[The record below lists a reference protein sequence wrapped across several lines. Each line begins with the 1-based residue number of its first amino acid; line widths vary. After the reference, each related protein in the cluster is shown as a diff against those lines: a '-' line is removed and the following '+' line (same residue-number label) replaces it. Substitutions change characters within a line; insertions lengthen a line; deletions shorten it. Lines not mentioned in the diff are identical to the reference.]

1 MSLHRASRSGWWS
14 EVERRGPLR
23 RAAAFLAAG
32 ALQAAWLDGGAS
44 LAAVVARLLSVNFR
58 AAAQRRDDVLLQ
70 HATTLTL
77 RAALLGH
84 TLDTADRYLRSAAG
98 DLREWPV
105 PRAALEARLRSLASA
120 DLPGEEPAFDRV
132 VAVDEAGREIAA
144 AGPAGGSATAA
155 WVHRRGAVDR
165 VGLTADGGR
174 VVVVAPVGSK
184 DRPVAHLV
192 GFLSPDRM
200 ARALVQEW
208 EAGGRPRHGH
218 LVDEHGVAYSGPAL
232 RHAAGL
238 PPALHA
244 VPADG
249 VAVPVSAAGGDADAP
264 HLVARVRLPGRT
276 LWLVDVSRREDL
288 LRGVPT
294 GSGLAALT
302 AVVALALGFAVLGVV
317 LNVRSF
323 VESARQEESS
333 ARRREVGEKDQ
344 ALERVAAE
352 RRRAEQA
359 RAVLA
364 NALEQSA
371 EAVAIA
377 DPSLRLGHVNP
388 AFERLSG
395 RPAAEV
401 GGRPYLEAIGAD
413 GAGASG
419 AGFLAAAREGRPWRG
434 ELPGRRADG
443 SAFEA
448 EVSLTPVR
456 DEQGRLTHHVVSARD
471 VTEQHRERERRR
483 HLQRLEAIGTLAGGV
498 AHDFNNL
505 LTAINGYAALAID
518 ALPPGDPVRED
529 VEEIRRAGAR
539 AADLTRQLLAF
550 GRRQVLAPVSLD
562 PGEVVSGVEK
572 MMRRLIGE
580 DVDLATEL
588 QPGCWRIRA
597 DRGQLEQVLVNLAVN
612 ARDAMPDGGRLSI
625 SVANVTLGEREARR
639 HPEGVPGDFV
649 RIRVVDTGH
658 GMTPEVMGR
667 IFEPFFTTKEPGKG
681 TGLGLSTVYGIVRQ
695 SRGFVGVT
703 SAPGAGTT
711 FEVYL
716 PRETG
721 EEGPART
728 HAAGAADAE
737 ARGEVVLVVE
747 DAEQVRSLLVSQLT
761 ARGFAVLA
769 AADGREALEL
779 AERRRER
786 IDALVTDVVMPR
798 VSGPELA
805 RRLAPTHPEAV
816 VVYMS
821 GYAEEAVLRAGGA
834 APAGAF
840 IAKPF
845 EVSDLC
851 ALLRGLLG
859 AEAQAARPPGTPPD
873 PCLSRHPG

>member
-1 MSLHRASRSGWWS
+1 MSLHRASRSGWWN
-14 EVERRGPLR
+14 EVELRGPLR

-32 ALQAAWLDGGAS
+32 AV
-44 LAAVVARLLSVNFR
+44 LAAVVAWLLTVNFR
-58 AAAQRRDDVLLQ
+58 AAAQRRDDVLRQ
-70 HATTLTL
+70 HASALAL
-77 RAALLGH
+77 QAAILGH
-84 TLDTADRYLRSAAG
+84 TLDTADRLLRSAAAEPG
-98 DLREWPV
+98 GWTAS
-105 PRAALEARLRSLASA
+105 RAVLESRLRTLVSTDPL
-120 DLPGEEPAFDRV
+120 GEEPAFDRV
-132 VAVDEAGREIAA
+132 VAVDEAGREIAS
-144 AGPAGGSATAA
+144 AGPPAGSATAA
-155 WVHRRGAVDR
+155 WAHRRGAADP
-165 VGLTADGGR
+165 VGLTADGGH
-174 VVVVAPVGSK
+174 VVALAAMGSRE
-184 DRPVAHLV
+184 RPDAHLV
-192 GFLSPDRM
+192 GFLSPDRV

-208 EAGGRPRHGH
+208 LAGGRPRHGF
-218 LVDEHGVAYSGPAL
+218 LVDEHGVAFSGPAL
-232 RHAAGL
+232 RHAAAL

-249 VAVPVSAAGGDADAP
+249 VAVPVSTAGGDADAP
-264 HLVARVRLPGRT
+264 HLVARVRVPGRS
-276 LWLVDVSRREDL
+276 LWLVDVSRSEDL

-294 GSGLAALT
+294 ESGLAALT
-302 AVVALALGFAVLGVV
+302 TVVTLALGFAVLGVV
-317 LNVRSF
+317 LSVRSI
-323 VESARQEESS
+323 VERARREESS
-333 ARRREVGEKDQ
+333 VRRRELGEKEQ
-344 ALERVAAE
+344 ALERVAAA

-364 NALEQSA
+364 NALEQSTD
-371 EAVAIA
+371 AVAIA
-377 DPSLRLGHVNP
+377 DPSLLLGHVNP
-388 AFERLSG
+388 AFERLAG

-413 GAGASG
+413 AEGAPA
-419 AGFLAAAREGRPWRG
+419 AELLAAAREGRPWRG
-434 ELPGRRADG
+434 ELIGRRADG
-443 SAFEA
+443 SAFDA
-448 EVSLTPVR
+448 EVSLAPVR

-471 VTEQHRERERRR
+471 VTEQRRERERRR

-505 LTAINGYAALAID
+505 LTAINGYAALAVE
-518 ALPPGDPVRED
+518 ALPPDDPVRED

-580 DVDLATEL
+580 DVDLATDL

-612 ARDAMPDGGRLSI
+612 ARDAMPAGGRLSI
-625 SVANVTLGEREARR
+625 STANVTLGEREARR

-649 RIRVVDTGH
+649 RIRVVDTGQ
-658 GMTPEVMGR
+658 GMTSEVLGR

-695 SRGFVGVT
+695 SRGFVSVT

-716 PRETG
+716 PRDTG
-721 EEGPART
+721 AEEPART
-728 HAAGAADAE
+728 PPARRGGAE
-737 ARGEVVLVVE
+737 AHGEVVLVVE
-747 DAEQVRSLLVSQLT
+747 DAEQVRSLLVSQLA

-779 AERRRER
+779 AERRREP

-805 RRLAPTHPEAV
+805 RRLALTHPEAV
-816 VVYMS
+816 VIYMS
-821 GYAEEAVLRAGGA
+821 GYAEESVLRAGGM
-834 APAGAF
+834 APDGAF
-840 IAKPF
+840 VAKPF

-851 ALLRGLLG
+851 TLIRDLLRAAPDG
-859 AEAQAARPPGTPPD
+859 ARPGGPAPD